1 MAAASASAMRSAFVV
16 NNSPRAVGSRASAT
30 CGKPVAAT
38 RATRATARSTV
49 TRAVVTPPQT
59 HDNARPDTTLR
70 PVSAAAVDSSKALEQ
85 FRNMGGAS
93 RESSLP
99 YLSFPPPR
107 GARARPGR
115 PARDAKRPGSNARG
129 APAPPP
135 ASPGAIAAR
144 VAPRNPEIFPVSGTA
159 SGAPAARG
167 APPGWP
173 TENSRVPPPPWGA
186 PAPPRPLTPSSAPST
201 HRPLPLPPLLNRTG
215 YASEA
220 KSSIVSIGLSI
231 HTCPVEVREK
241 MAVPED
247 KWEEAVAQLCAYPHV
262 EEAGILSTCNRME
275 IYVVALSWHRGV
287 REVEE
292 WMSQYSGIPLEDL
305 REHLFLLRDQDAT
318 SHLLKVSG
326 GLDSV
331 VMGEGQILA
340 QVKNV
345 FALGENVPGFGRHL
359 SGLFKAAITA
369 GKRVRSETSIASG
382 AVSVSSA
389 AAELVQMK
397 LPSGNFDGCR
407 VMIVGAGTMSRL
419 LVKHLVSKR
428 CTEMTVVNRSAG
440 RVEELQADFPEANIK
455 LALMDEFKSL
465 AAEHDVI
472 FTAASTGVIIDKA
485 DLAAMAPANESVA
498 GQRRL
503 VDIAVPRNVDAD
515 CAEDDNTIVYNVDDL
530 KELVELNKD
539 KRERAA
545 DEARE
550 LLAHEQ
556 ASFEAWRDSLET
568 VPTIK
573 RLRGKAENI
582 RAAEL
587 EKAMGKLGDGLT
599 KKQMKAVEELSRGI
613 VNKLLHGPMQALRS
627 DGTDPAQVS
636 QTLVNMHA
644 LETMFDLKNQN
655 VPQRG
660 RK

>member
-1 MAAASASAMRSAFVV
+1 MAISVYFFPLRGEHAPIFASH
-16 NNSPRAVGSRASAT
+16 SP
-30 CGKPVAAT
+30 
-38 RATRATARSTV
+38 
-49 TRAVVTPPQT
+49 
-59 HDNARPDTTLR
+59 
-70 PVSAAAVDSSKALEQ
+70 
-85 FRNMGGAS
+85 
-93 RESSLP
+93 
-99 YLSFPPPR
+99 
-107 GARARPGR
+107 
-115 PARDAKRPGSNARG
+115 
-129 APAPPP
+129 
-135 ASPGAIAAR
+135 
-144 VAPRNPEIFPVSGTA
+144 
-159 SGAPAARG
+159 
-167 APPGWP
+167 
-173 TENSRVPPPPWGA
+173 
-186 PAPPRPLTPSSAPST
+186 
-201 HRPLPLPPLLNRTG
+201 HRPTIRPQTG

-247 KWEEAVAQLCAYPHV
+247 KWEEAVKQLTSFPHV

-292 WMSQYSGIPLEDL
+292 WMSQYSGIPLDEL

-345 FALGENVPGFGRHL
+345 FALGENVEGFGRHL

-397 LPSGNFDGCR
+397 LPSNSFDGCR

-428 CTEMTVVNRSAG
+428 CTEMTIVNRSAG

-455 LALMDEFKSL
+455 LALMDEFLPL

-472 FTAASTGVIIDKA
+472 FTAASTGVIITKD
-485 DLAAMAPANESVA
+485 DLATMPAAAACVD
-498 GQRRL
+498 GKRRL

-515 CAEDDNTIVYNVDDL
+515 CGEDANTICYNVDDL
-530 KELVELNKD
+530 KELVEANKEA
-539 KRERAA
+539 RERAA

-550 LLAHEQ
+550 LLAQEQ
-556 ASFEAWRDSLET
+556 AGFEAWRDSLET

-573 RLRGKAENI
+573 RLRGKAEAI
-582 RAAEL
+582 RASEL
-587 EKAMGKLGDGLT
+587 EKAVGKLGDGLT

-644 LETMFDLKNQN
+644 LEDMFDLKNDG
-655 VPQRG
+655 VPGSRNG
-660 RK
+660 KK

>member
-1 MAAASASAMRSAFVV
+1 MA
-16 NNSPRAVGSRASAT
+16 NSVYFFPL
-30 CGKPVAAT
+30 T
-38 RATRATARSTV
+38 RRH
-49 TRAVVTPPQT
+49 TPISI
-59 HDNARPDTTLR
+59 HFTLTDIH
-70 PVSAAAVDSSKALEQ
+70 P
-85 FRNMGGAS
+85 
-93 RESSLP
+93 SLP
-99 YLSFPPPR
+99 Q
-107 GARARPGR
+107 
-115 PARDAKRPGSNARG
+115 
-129 APAPPP
+129 
-135 ASPGAIAAR
+135 
-144 VAPRNPEIFPVSGTA
+144 
-159 SGAPAARG
+159 
-167 APPGWP
+167 
-173 TENSRVPPPPWGA
+173 
-186 PAPPRPLTPSSAPST
+186 SA
-201 HRPLPLPPLLNRTG
+201 G

-247 KWEEAVAQLCAYPHV
+247 KWEDAIKQLTSFPHV

-292 WMSQYSGIPLEDL
+292 WMSQYSGIPLDEL

-345 FALGENVPGFGRHL
+345 FALGENVEGFGRHL

-397 LPSGNFDGCR
+397 LPSNSFDGCR

-428 CTEMTVVNRSAG
+428 CTEMTIVNRSAG
-440 RVEELQADFPEANIK
+440 RVEELAADFPEANIK
-455 LALMDEFKSL
+455 LALMDEFLPL

-472 FTAASTGVIIDKA
+472 FTAASTGVIISKD
-485 DLAAMAPANESVA
+485 DLASMPVA
-498 GQRRL
+498 SACVDGKRRL

-515 CAEDDNTIVYNVDDL
+515 CGDDANTIAYNVDDL
-530 KELVELNKD
+530 KELVEANKEA
-539 KRERAA
+539 RERAA

-550 LLAHEQ
+550 LLAQEQ
-556 ASFEAWRDSLET
+556 AGFEAWRDSLET

-573 RLRGKAENI
+573 RLRGKAETI
-582 RAAEL
+582 RATEL

-599 KKQMKAVEELSRGI
+599 KKQMKAVEELSRGS

-644 LETMFDLKNQN
+644 LEDMFDLKN
-655 VPQRG
+655 PDAPTRG
-660 RK
+660 RN

>member
-1 MAAASASAMRSAFVV
+1 MLRQAQMRRCLFQRRIARAASRY
-16 NNSPRAVGSRASAT
+16 PRCSITLTLNQLTDRPPTPLSLY
-30 CGKPVAAT
+30 
-38 RATRATARSTV
+38 ST
-49 TRAVVTPPQT
+49 
-59 HDNARPDTTLR
+59 
-70 PVSAAAVDSSKALEQ
+70 K
-85 FRNMGGAS
+85 
-93 RESSLP
+93 
-99 YLSFPPPR
+99 
-107 GARARPGR
+107 
-115 PARDAKRPGSNARG
+115 
-129 APAPPP
+129 
-135 ASPGAIAAR
+135 
-144 VAPRNPEIFPVSGTA
+144 
-159 SGAPAARG
+159 
-167 APPGWP
+167 
-173 TENSRVPPPPWGA
+173 
-186 PAPPRPLTPSSAPST
+186 
-201 HRPLPLPPLLNRTG
+201 TG

-247 KWEEAVAQLCAYPHV
+247 KWEEAIAELCSYPHV

-292 WMSQYSGIPLEDL
+292 WMSKYSGVPLEEL
-305 REHLFLLRDQDAT
+305 RPHMFLLRDQDAT

-345 FALGENVPGFGRHL
+345 FALGENVDGFGRHL

-397 LPSGNFDGCR
+397 LPGGNFDGCR

-428 CTEMTVVNRSAG
+428 CTEMTIVNRSAG
-440 RVEELQADFPEANIK
+440 RVEELMADFPEANIK
-455 LALMDEFKSL
+455 LALMDDFL
-465 AAEHDVI
+465 AQAEKHDVI
-472 FTAASTGVIIDKA
+472 FTAASTGVIITKA
-485 DLAAMAPANESVA
+485 DLASMAPANASV
-498 GQRRL
+498 GGSRRL

-515 CAEDDNTIVYNVDDL
+515 CGDDENTILYNVDDL

-550 LLAHEQ
+550 LLTHEQ
-556 ASFEAWRDSLET
+556 AQFEAWRDSLET

-573 RLRGKAENI
+573 RLRNKAEII

-587 EKAMGKLGDGLT
+587 EKAMLKLGDGLT

-627 DGTDPAQVS
+627 DGTDPSEVS

-644 LETMFDLKNQN
+644 LETMFDLKDQN
-655 VPQRG
+655 VPSRG

>member
-1 MAAASASAMRSAFVV
+1 M
-16 NNSPRAVGSRASAT
+16 
-30 CGKPVAAT
+30 
-38 RATRATARSTV
+38 
-49 TRAVVTPPQT
+49 
-59 HDNARPDTTLR
+59 
-70 PVSAAAVDSSKALEQ
+70 
-85 FRNMGGAS
+85 
-93 RESSLP
+93 
-99 YLSFPPPR
+99 
-107 GARARPGR
+107 
-115 PARDAKRPGSNARG
+115 
-129 APAPPP
+129 
-135 ASPGAIAAR
+135 
-144 VAPRNPEIFPVSGTA
+144 
-159 SGAPAARG
+159 
-167 APPGWP
+167 
-173 TENSRVPPPPWGA
+173 
-186 PAPPRPLTPSSAPST
+186 
-201 HRPLPLPPLLNRTG
+201 
-215 YASEA
+215 
-220 KSSIVSIGLSI
+220 SIGLSI
-231 HTCPVEVREK
+231 HTCPVEIREK

-247 KWEEAVAQLCAYPHV
+247 KWEEAVAELCSYPHV

-292 WMSQYSGIPLEDL
+292 WMSKYSGIPLEEL

-326 GLDSV
+326 GLESV

-345 FALGENVPGFGRHL
+345 FALGENVDGFGRHL

-397 LPSGNFDGCR
+397 LPGGNFDGCR

-428 CTEMTVVNRSAG
+428 CTEMTIVNRSAP
-440 RVEELQADFPEANIK
+440 RVEELQRGFPGGEHQVGAD
-455 LALMDEFKSL
+455 
-465 AAEHDVI
+465 
-472 FTAASTGVIIDKA
+472 G
-485 DLAAMAPANESVA
+485 
-498 GQRRL
+498 R
-503 VDIAVPRNVDAD
+503 VPRDGGGARRDLHSREHGRDHLEVGPRRDGDRERVRRQPTPSGGHRRPQGVDAD
-515 CAEDDNTIVYNVDDL
+515 CGEDANTIVYNVDDL

-556 ASFEAWRDSLET
+556 AAFEAWRDSLET

-587 EKAMGKLGDGLT
+587 EKAVAKLGDGLT

-627 DGTDPAQVS
+627 DGTDPSQVS

-655 VPQRG
+655 APTRG

>member
-1 MAAASASAMRSAFVV
+1 M
-16 NNSPRAVGSRASAT
+16 
-30 CGKPVAAT
+30 
-38 RATRATARSTV
+38 
-49 TRAVVTPPQT
+49 
-59 HDNARPDTTLR
+59 
-70 PVSAAAVDSSKALEQ
+70 
-85 FRNMGGAS
+85 
-93 RESSLP
+93 
-99 YLSFPPPR
+99 
-107 GARARPGR
+107 
-115 PARDAKRPGSNARG
+115 
-129 APAPPP
+129 
-135 ASPGAIAAR
+135 
-144 VAPRNPEIFPVSGTA
+144 
-159 SGAPAARG
+159 
-167 APPGWP
+167 
-173 TENSRVPPPPWGA
+173 
-186 PAPPRPLTPSSAPST
+186 
-201 HRPLPLPPLLNRTG
+201 
-215 YASEA
+215 
-220 KSSIVSIGLSI
+220 SIGLSI
-231 HTCPVEVREK
+231 HTCPVEIREK

-247 KWEEAVAQLCAYPHV
+247 KWEEAVAELCSYPHV

-292 WMSQYSGIPLEDL
+292 WMSKYSGIPLEEL

-326 GLDSV
+326 GLESV

-345 FALGENVPGFGRHL
+345 FALGENVDGFGRHL

-397 LPSGNFDGCR
+397 LPGGNFDGCR

-428 CTEMTVVNRSAG
+428 CTEMTIVNRSAP
-440 RVEELQADFPEANIK
+440 RVEELRADFPEANIK
-455 LALMDEFKSL
+455 LALMDEFHAM

-472 FTAASTGVIIDKA
+472 FTAASTGVIISKS
-485 DLAAMAPANESVA
+485 DLAAMEPANASV
-498 GQRRL
+498 GNQRRL

-515 CAEDDNTIVYNVDDL
+515 CGEDENTIVYNVDDL

-556 ASFEAWRDSLET
+556 AAFEAWRDSLET

-644 LETMFDLKNQN
+644 LEDMFDLKNDG
-655 VPQRG
+655 VPGSRNG
-660 RK
+660 KK

>member
-1 MAAASASAMRSAFVV
+1 MRRCLFQRRIARAASRY
-16 NNSPRAVGSRASAT
+16 PRCSITLTLNQLTDR
-30 CGKPVAAT
+30 P
-38 RATRATARSTV
+38 
-49 TRAVVTPPQT
+49 VTP
-59 HDNARPDTTLR
+59 L
-70 PVSAAAVDSSKALEQ
+70 
-85 FRNMGGAS
+85 
-93 RESSLP
+93 SL
-99 YLSFPPPR
+99 Y
-107 GARARPGR
+107 
-115 PARDAKRPGSNARG
+115 
-129 APAPPP
+129 
-135 ASPGAIAAR
+135 
-144 VAPRNPEIFPVSGTA
+144 
-159 SGAPAARG
+159 
-167 APPGWP
+167 
-173 TENSRVPPPPWGA
+173 
-186 PAPPRPLTPSSAPST
+186 ST
-201 HRPLPLPPLLNRTG
+201 KTG

-247 KWEEAVAQLCAYPHV
+247 KWEEAIAELCSYPHV

-292 WMSQYSGIPLEDL
+292 WMSKYSGVPLEEL
-305 REHLFLLRDQDAT
+305 RPHMFLLRDQDAT

-345 FALGENVPGFGRHL
+345 FALGENVDGFGRHL

-397 LPSGNFDGCR
+397 LPGGNFDGCR

-419 LVKHLVSKR
+419 LV
-428 CTEMTVVNRSAG
+428 
-440 RVEELQADFPEANIK
+440 EELMADFPEANIK
-455 LALMDEFKSL
+455 LALMDDFL
-465 AAEHDVI
+465 AQAEKHDVI
-472 FTAASTGVIIDKA
+472 FTAASTGVIITKA
-485 DLAAMAPANESVA
+485 DLANMAPANASV
-498 GQRRL
+498 GGSRRL

-515 CAEDDNTIVYNVDDL
+515 CGDDENTILYNVDDL

-550 LLAHEQ
+550 LLTHEQ
-556 ASFEAWRDSLET
+556 AQFEAWRDSLET

-573 RLRGKAENI
+573 RLRNKAEII

-587 EKAMGKLGDGLT
+587 EKAILKLGDGLT

-627 DGTDPAQVS
+627 DGTDPSEVS

-644 LETMFDLKNQN
+644 LETMFDLKDQN
-655 VPQRG
+655 VPSRG